1 MDDPTPGDPEQ
12 LQELITSQGAL
23 VDLADEIDGALTELM
38 NAHSTTFVG
47 QTAEALRDMMD
58 GRLREYISGFR
69 EAHQTVQDALVT
81 YRSVMIEQQ
90 GIADSALTAAQ
101 GLDEDDEEGR
111 ETHKSTAETAR
122 DTLESAANTAGQ
134 ALNSA
139 AYSIPSAVDECA
151 EFWKF
156 LTIFALVLII
166 PAMIFG
172 GVVALAAIALN
183 AALLIKTAV
192 DFSKGDAS
200 VTDLVL
206 GIIGVLIPT
215 TRGINITKIGSSFKN
230 WSKTT
235 FKPMGQMNN
244 LGKFMYLTH
253 LVGRPILYV
262 PVHLFR
268 GIKNAPM
275 FANMSNM
282 NTLGKFM
289 YLGNLAF
296 RGLAFAPVHLT
307 RAGAT
312 FASFSSDAL
321 ATAWRANGF
330 AGAMR
335 TVGDGIS
342 WAGRTSLTRLNGL
355 TGFSGYVWA
364 NAKLGGLT
372 LVVPV
377 NAAEIGAKFTWTG
390 LGQAAKIGFWNR
402 GVLNQFRTGAFV
414 QGNNAIDIRAF
425 RGIADDGKVVADVN
439 KLIRYQP
446 GGAAG
451 LHTISN
457 TMHLVAFGDI
467 GRGAQGLVPGNFG
480 MGDMPSSNPISLSFA
495 DRGLHVGMT
504 HIPGLGDT
512 LADVPRG
519 AGGLGGMPPASLVVH
534 APGVDGR
541 PVAITVP
548 LLSDGFA
555 AGGRGGDVSV
565 VIDLDGFTPIRVTY
579 GENGLTIVPV
589 NATGGMPAINVSGMP
604 QLGEMSLVPP
614 SGLAIPPANLSPS
627 ADLANQAL
635 GGLNGAPKLGA
646 GDLAFDI
653 NVGSMPSLRL
663 NFADDGLSLSM
674 PDISLTGASRPT
686 VDFPPVETPSL
697 SGINNAA
704 PALPDT
710 GTLTPPAL
718 GQTDHAGVNVG
729 VHAGG
734 LPPGVSVTAP
744 HANQLN
750 VGLGGANN
758 FSINLADGLRHSVD
772 DLTTATPNGRPGNVD
787 ATVAPPAGG
796 ITASPLGATPPPAR
810 VDTGS
815 LADISV
821 NVNGISAIKISSI
834 EAKPVGSAANAD
846 SAPNAGLKA
855 GGSGVSDGI
864 RAAQIPTPAAATPD
878 VPVPA
883 GLTDGA
889 HGVTRGTEA
898 VDGPGLIATGRATP
912 PVITDMPEAAV
923 PVPQPAPA
931 PAPAPAPGTQSA
943 PTGTPSPTPAP
954 VKGNVPGT
962 GGGSS
967 LDNLFTGKLWDL
979 NPELA
984 AWRALEVLGL
994 TRNAPP
1000 PALYGSGP
1008 LIGFAKIPPTDVNPV
1023 EGIELRTMTRNNP
1036 GQVTDPAATATPP
1049 NVAPAVTQ
1057 AGPAGTGPLPAGT
1070 QTFNTPVHGLG
1081 TPPGPV
1087 PAPAGG
1093 PSPLG
1098 TSSFGPPPG
1107 STAGG
1112 AGGTSASHTFGAIDD
1127 LDNIY
1132 DASRPA
1138 TPETS
1143 PPPGG
1148 SHVTSGANLTE
1159 APPDSAIVRLSETPG
1174 GSSGITPLP
1183 AHTTPPAPE
1192 TVTIP
1197 VPGPGGF
1204 HVTATIGEGGGI
1216 GRVTLT
1222 APDGDTIVA
1231 TRAAD
1236 TFRAHQDLGGGVTRD
1251 WQFRLDGN
1259 ELTDLTVYRHAD
1271 LGGFDGFHGARLR
1284 FDELSGTATPTLLR
1298 PGTNGGEVVQL
1309 NAVTGLGAHL
1319 NGSLVTFNGSR
1330 LVVGA
1335 DGLVTHRVVPVP
1347 GGGANGQHV
1356 FTPVGGPPGGATI
1369 RTLDGQQVD
1378 GVTPTAQVGGGT
1390 RLEGAGVHLSVDTT
1404 GTRLNTVVEVT
1415 GRGGGGLGA
1424 FVHTPVGGGEALV
1437 RAADGAGAGTVAH
1450 GLVRVPGPEV
1460 TTVHHAG
1467 GARPG
1472 ALVEEVFHL
1481 RGGPGGLNGVDLV
1494 VPAQGDVG
1502 RLVTAAGEVEVPVRA
1517 QVGGGFRF
1525 EGGGHHVVVGPR
1537 GEVTHTVVEV
1547 TGRGGGGLGTFVH
1560 TPVGGGEALVR
1571 AADGAGAG
1579 TVAHGLVRVP
1589 GPEVTTVHHA
1599 GGARPGALVEEV
1611 FHLRGGPGGLNGV
1624 DLVVPAQG
1632 DVGRLVTAAGEVEV
1646 PVRAQVGGGFR
1657 FEGGGHHVVVG
1668 PRGEV
1673 THTVVE
1679 VTGRGG
1685 GGLGTFVHTPVGGG
1699 APAVRAGDGAEA
1711 AGTVAN
1717 GTVRVPGAQVD
1728 TVHHVGGAR
1737 PGALVEEVFHLRG
1750 GPDGLNGRDLTV
1762 PANGTAGQLST
1773 PGGRPVAVTV
1783 TPQFADGVPTGFRF
1797 EGDGHHV
1804 AINPRG
1810 EITHDVVRLRPPGAP
1825 GAPASFGFI
1834 GRADAN
1840 DLTVRAIDG
1849 GAVPNANLARLPDG
1863 GLTLS
1868 TRNGDVVDTFTA
1880 RGDWQSQ
1887 TTRLPG
1893 NGPEGADEFVRMQ
1906 QVGDDPGRRIFGLFD
1921 ENDVAVPDRSVLPR
1935 TLPDGSTGFR
1945 VDGADGAFRLHGPGG
1960 RVDIAVSAPDAN
1972 GIRNVTIHAA
1982 DGGAPTNL
1990 RVVELSDGVTSRF
2003 IDVTRAD
2010 APRLLDG
2017 EMSRVDRV
2025 TVTRLAGGG
2034 GFEVRPQ
2041 GGARAGEWQTYSG
2054 SGKLTGQRIDV
2065 FKGGQAVDGQFFR
2078 IDYPEEGKPTWVRE
2092 TTTGAAPATR
2102 SWQNFGEVD
2111 TKGMKNGH
2119 VSLISHTGS
2128 PVFDRRFLPN
2138 GRIVDSHAATPGP
2151 RGDGLSYGPSTR
2163 EHWSEIR
2170 PDGTLG
2176 DFGRRKWSVSGRA
2189 WVDYSQNGDP
2199 VRHFREVPQG
2209 GHILA
2214 DMRGIPA
2221 HSWHGRTSVWHR
2233 YDAEYTQV
2241 ATGDRTWGL
2250 GRAWT
2255 DTMLDPATGQMKLV
2269 HQKISRVA
2277 GWDNLDNLRR
2287 FHAHDINPNGSW
2299 SSHWKGISPQGKEVG
2314 GSRTMKNGD
2323 TLNTQRIAEQRPPH
2337 WYRTWLSSE
2346 VRHTDFGPGWF
2357 GRHFGGAPRLDADG
2371 APVVQAPWARDNTLQ
2386 VGRWEQI
2393 RGDVTIDH
2401 GVSFTSQQ
2409 EYLKIRMSHTGAVTD
2424 ETRKLMNGNELRVG
2438 DVELPDG
2445 VTMPNHYQAW
2455 SEGAD
2460 NLKGHRSYNPAD
2472 FRTIDLPARSG
2483 LRAQDVLF
2491 VDRFHVNP
2499 NAADAFTP
2507 TANAADWNIT
2517 RVGFKD
2523 GTMLEY
2529 RPRPQAGVGDAL
2541 DFRRTA
2547 HHGGNADWTHLDHHG
2562 AVIARQD
2569 TFGLGGDAFQVWA
2582 KRGDNPFS
2590 NSFKWTDS
2598 NGATGVRKVA
2608 ATNDIHY
2615 RGWDRHSFQDFR
2627 DGRLVHEHRLFA
2639 DGVTVQSWKLPG
2651 GAGDVG
2657 ENWRWNKMDANGV
2670 AKEFGDQGDRIR
2682 VWYKGDTRFDSWQPG
2697 ARWVDFMGTG
2707 DDAVRI
2713 QEIPNFAKSGNPVRD
2728 MLTTNPFRV
2737 REYVGTPDGIGAA
2750 RGADAYRTWKEHDA
2764 GVVTREMK
2772 RLPDG
2777 TFLEKETWQ
2786 KQWRRHSFGADG
2798 AHHVVSE
2805 RTIHGNVFEYDT
2817 LGRATLVGRETH
2829 FIDFSNEF
2837 RGFSREWREPQRWS
2851 WGPAVTNA
2859 PGGVQGA
2866 ESLYRPFLFN
2876 STGALLVEGA
2886 QEFVLDFVMNLAVFG
2901 IVSAATGTPFTI
2913 TDVQQ
2918 AAFAAALGTGVKT
2931 LSGGLHNWAAH
2942 RFGWRTG
2949 WGNED
2954 QGNAYHFRQNN
2965 EDVAGEFA
2973 GNEKVLRWR
2982 AGTYDFFKDTTVGA
2996 LTGFAAG
3003 AAGAAIFGVKDSEG
3017 ERHLLSGG
3025 DAALFGAAG
3034 ALGGVVGGLSVAA
3047 VRGMIQNT
3055 AASRFYHRAGVID
3068 FLAMP
3073 IIGKLMDKTLAYL
3086 VFGPLIRPALGITPP
3101 EPTPQPT
3108 PTPTPTPTPGSN
3120 P

>member
-1 MDDPTPGDPEQ
+1 MARPPDWSALGMDDPTPGDPDQ

-47 QTAEALRDMMD
+47 QTAQALRDMMD
-58 GRLREYISGFR
+58 GRLRDYISGFR

-81 YRSVMIEQQ
+81 YRTVMIEQQ

-122 DTLESAANTAGQ
+122 DTLESAANTAGE

-206 GIIGVLIPT
+206 GILGVLIPT
-215 TRGINITKIGSSFKN
+215 TRGINITKIGSSFKS

-235 FKPMGQMNN
+235 FKPMGQMNG
-244 LGKFMYLTH
+244 LGKFMYLTY

-296 RGLAFAPVHLT
+296 RGLAFVPVHLT

-330 AGAMR
+330 AGAIR

-342 WAGRTSLTRLNGL
+342 WAGSTALTRLNGL

-480 MGDMPSSNPISLSFA
+480 MGDMPSSSPISLSFA

-504 HIPGLGDT
+504 HIPGLGDS

-519 AGGLGGMPPASLVVH
+519 SGGLGGMPPASLVVH

-565 VIDLDGFTPIRVTY
+565 VINLDGFTPIRVTY

-589 NATGGMPAINVSGMP
+589 NAGGGMPAINVSGMP
-604 QLGEMSLVPP
+604 QLGEMSLVPS
-614 SGLAIPPANLSPS
+614 SGLSIPPANLSPS

-635 GGLNGAPKLGA
+635 GGLNGAPRLGA
-646 GDLAFDI
+646 NDLAFDI

-686 VDFPPVETPSL
+686 VDFPPVETPTL

-750 VGLGGANN
+750 VGLGNANN

-772 DLTTATPNGRPGNVD
+772 DLTAATPNGQFGNVD

-796 ITASPLGATPPPAR
+796 ITASPAGATPPPAR
-810 VDTGS
+810 ADTGS

-821 NVNGISAIKISSI
+821 NVNGIAPIKISSI
-834 EAKPVGSAANAD
+834 EAKPVASAANAD
-846 SAPNAGLKA
+846 SALNAGLKA
-855 GGSGVSDGI
+855 GGPGVSDGI

-878 VPVPA
+878 VPVPT

-889 HGVTRGTEA
+889 NGVSRGTEA

-912 PVITDMPEAAV
+912 PVTTHLPEAAV

-931 PAPAPAPGTQSA
+931 PPPAAASQSTA
-943 PTGTPSPTPAP
+943 NGTPPPSPAP
-954 VKGNVPGT
+954 VKGNGT
-962 GGGSS
+962 GGGGGSS
-967 LDNLFTGKLWDL
+967 LDDLFTGKLWDI
-979 NPELA
+979 NPDLA
-984 AWRALEVLGL
+984 AWRALEALGL

-1008 LIGFAKIPPTDVNPV
+1008 MIGFAKTPPTDFDPV
-1023 EGIELRTMTRNNP
+1023 EGIELRTLTQNNA
-1036 GQVTDPAATATPP
+1036 GQVTDPAATPTPP
-1049 NVAPAVTQ
+1049 NVAPAVTES
-1057 AGPAGTGPLPAGT
+1057 GPAGTGPLPAGT

-1081 TPPGPV
+1081 TPPGTV

-1093 PSPLG
+1093 PPSPLT
-1098 TSSFGPPPG
+1098 TSSFGPPPPA

-1112 AGGTSASHTFGAIDD
+1112 AGGTSATHTFGPLDD
-1127 LDNIY
+1127 LDDLY
-1132 DASRPA
+1132 DASRPP
-1138 TPETS
+1138 TPGPS
-1143 PPPGG
+1143 HAAPGG
-1148 SHVTSGANLTE
+1148 GHLTG

-1174 GSSGITPLP
+1174 GGSGITPLP
-1183 AHTTPPAPE
+1183 AQAAPPAPA

-1204 HVTATIGEGGGI
+1204 HVTATIGEGGDI
-1216 GRVTLT
+1216 GRVTVT
-1222 APDGDTIVA
+1222 APGGDTIAA
-1231 TRAAD
+1231 TRADDAAD
-1236 TFRAHQDLGGGVTRD
+1236 TFRAQQDLGGGVTRD
-1251 WQFRLDGN
+1251 WRFRLDGN
-1259 ELTDLTVYRHAD
+1259 ELADLTVYRHAD
-1271 LGGFDGFHGARLR
+1271 LSGFDGFQGARLR
-1284 FDELSGTATPTLLR
+1284 FDELSGTGTPTLLR
-1298 PGTNGGEVVQL
+1298 RGADGAEVVQP
-1309 NAVTGLGAHL
+1309 NAVSNLGAHL
-1319 NGSLVTFNGSR
+1319 NGSLVTFDGSR

-1347 GGGANGQHV
+1347 GGTNGHHV
-1356 FTPVGGPPGGATI
+1356 FAPVGGPPGGATI

-1378 GVTPTAQVGGGT
+1378 GVTATAQVGGGT
-1390 RLEGAGVHLSVDTT
+1390 RLEGAGVHVSVNAT
-1404 GTRLNTVVEVT
+1404 GTEFHNVIELT
-1415 GRGGGGLGA
+1415 GRGG
-1424 FVHTPVGGGEALV
+1424 
-1437 RAADGAGAGTVAH
+1437 
-1450 GLVRVPGPEV
+1450 
-1460 TTVHHAG
+1460 
-1467 GARPG
+1467 
-1472 ALVEEVFHL
+1472 
-1481 RGGPGGLNGVDLV
+1481 N
-1494 VPAQGDVG
+1494 
-1502 RLVTAAGEVEVPVRA
+1502 
-1517 QVGGGFRF
+1517 
-1525 EGGGHHVVVGPR
+1525 
-1537 GEVTHTVVEV
+1537 
-1547 TGRGGGGLGTFVH
+1547 
-1560 TPVGGGEALVR
+1560 
-1571 AADGAGAG
+1571 
-1579 TVAHGLVRVP
+1579 
-1589 GPEVTTVHHA
+1589 
-1599 GGARPGALVEEV
+1599 
-1611 FHLRGGPGGLNGV
+1611 
-1624 DLVVPAQG
+1624 
-1632 DVGRLVTAAGEVEV
+1632 
-1646 PVRAQVGGGFR
+1646 
-1657 FEGGGHHVVVG
+1657 
-1668 PRGEV
+1668 
-1673 THTVVE
+1673 
-1679 VTGRGG
+1679 
-1685 GGLGTFVHTPVGGG
+1685 GLGTFVHTPVGGG
-1699 APAVRAGDGAEA
+1699 APVVRAADGAG
-1711 AGTVAN
+1711 AGTVA
-1717 GTVRVPGAQVD
+1717 GGVVRVPGAEVT
-1728 TVHHVGGAR
+1728 TVHR
-1737 PGALVEEVFHLRG
+1737 LDGALVEEVFHLRG

-1762 PANGTAGQLST
+1762 PANGNTGRLGTAGGEVDVTLTPQVGGGLRFEGGGHHAVVGPRGDVTHTVVEVTGRGGGGVGAFVHTPVGGGAPVVRAADGAGAGTVAGGVVRVPGAEVTTVHRLDGALVEEVFHLRGGPDGLNGRDLTVPANGNTGRLGTAGGEVDVTLTPQVGGGLRFEGGGHHAVVGPRGDVTHSAVEVTGRGGGGVGAFVHTPVGGGAPVVRAADGAGAGTVAGGVVRVPGAEVTTVHRLDGALVEEVFHLRGGPDGLNGRDFAVSADGTTGQLHT
-1773 PGGRPVAVTV
+1773 AAGARPVTV
-1783 TPQFADGVPTGFRF
+1783 TPQLADGVPTGFRF
-1797 EGDGHHV
+1797 EGEGHHLV
-1804 AINPRG
+1804 INPRG
-1810 EITHDVVRLRPPGAP
+1810 EITHDVVRLRPPGTP
-1825 GAPASFGFI
+1825 GAPGSFGFI
-1834 GRADAN
+1834 GRADAD
-1840 DLTVRAIDG
+1840 DLTVRTVDG
-1849 GAVPNANLARLPDG
+1849 GAVPGADLARLPDG
-1863 GLTLS
+1863 GFSLS
-1868 TRNGDVVDTFTA
+1868 TRNGDVVDDFTA
-1880 RGDWQSQ
+1880 RGDWQSR

-1893 NGPEGADEFVRMQ
+1893 NGPQGADEFVRMRHA
-1906 QVGDDPGRRIFGLFD
+1906 GNDPGRPVFGLFD
-1921 ENDVAVPDRSVLPR
+1921 ENNVAIPDRSALPR
-1935 TLPDGSTGFR
+1935 PLQDGSTGFR

-1960 RVDIAVSAPDAN
+1960 RVDVAVSAPDAN

-1990 RVVELSDGVTSRF
+1990 RVVELSDGVNSRF
-2003 IDVTRAD
+2003 VDVTRAD

-2017 EMSRVDRV
+2017 EMSRMDGVA
-2025 TVTRLAGGG
+2025 VTRLANDA

-2041 GGARAGEWQTYSG
+2041 GGVRANEWQTYST
-2054 SGKLTGQRIDV
+2054 SGKITGQRIDV
-2065 FKGGQAVDGQFFR
+2065 YVGGRVVDGQSFR
-2078 IDYPEEGKPTWVRE
+2078 ITYPEQGTPTWTR
-2092 TTTGAAPATR
+2092 GAEGAGGHR
-2102 SWQNFGEVD
+2102 SWHDFGEVD
-2111 TKGMKNGH
+2111 IKGMKNGH
-2119 VSLISHTGS
+2119 VALISHTGDV
-2128 PVFDRRFLPN
+2128 VFDRRVLPS
-2138 GRIVDSHAATPGP
+2138 GRIVDSHAANPGLT
-2151 RGDGLSYGPSTR
+2151 GGGISYGRGSR

-2170 PDGTLG
+2170 TDGTLG

-2189 WVDYSQNGDP
+2189 WVDYSQNGNP

-2214 DMRGIPA
+2214 DMRGVPA

-2255 DTMLDPATGQMKLV
+2255 DNMLDPATGQMKLV

-2277 GWDNLDNLRR
+2277 GWGNLDNLRR

-2299 SSHWKGISPQGKEVG
+2299 SSHWKGVSPHGKEVG
-2314 GSRTMKNGD
+2314 GSAPMKNGD

-2371 APVVQAPWARDNTLQ
+2371 VPVVQAPWARDNTLQ
-2386 VGRWEQI
+2386 VGRWEQV
-2393 RGDVTIDH
+2393 RGGETIDH

-2438 DVELPDG
+2438 DVEMPEG
-2445 VTMPNHYQAW
+2445 VTLPNHYQAW

-2472 FRTIDLPARSG
+2472 FNNINLPAQSG
-2483 LRAQDVLF
+2483 LRGQDVLF

-2529 RPRPQAGVGDAL
+2529 RPRPQAGVDNAL
-2541 DFRRTA
+2541 DVRRTA
-2547 HHGGNADWTHLDHHG
+2547 HQGGNADWTHLDHHG

-2569 TFGLGGDAFQVWA
+2569 TFGLGADGFQVWA
-2582 KRGDNPFS
+2582 KGSDNPFS
-2590 NSFKWTDS
+2590 NSFKWEDS
-2598 NGATGVRKVA
+2598 NGNTGIRKVSA
-2608 ATNDIHY
+2608 ANGIHY
-2615 RGWDRHSFQDFR
+2615 RGWDRHSFQDFQG
-2627 DGRLVHEHRLFA
+2627 GRLVHEHRLFA
-2639 DGVTVQSWKLPG
+2639 DGATVQSWKLPG
-2651 GAGDVG
+2651 AAGDVG

-2670 AKEFGDQGDRIR
+2670 AKEFGNQGDRVR
-2682 VWYKGDTRFDSWQPG
+2682 VWYKGNTEFDSWQPG

-2737 REYVGTPDGIGAA
+2737 REYAATPDDLGAV
-2750 RGADAYRTWKEHDA
+2750 RGADAYRAWKEHDA
-2764 GVVTREMK
+2764 GIVTREMK

-2777 TFLEKETWQ
+2777 TFLEKDTWQ
-2786 KQWRRHSFGADG
+2786 KQWRRYAFGADG
-2798 AHHVVSE
+2798 THHVINE

-2817 LGRATLVGRETH
+2817 FGRATLVGRETH

-2837 RGFSREWREPQRWS
+2837 RGYTREWREPLRWS

-2859 PGGVQGA
+2859 PGGVRGA
-2866 ESLYRPFLFN
+2866 ESLYTPFLFN

-2942 RFGWRTG
+2942 RFGWKSG
-2949 WGNED
+2949 WGNHD
-2954 QGNAYHFRQNN
+2954 QGLPYHYRQNN
-2965 EDVAGEFA
+2965 DDVAGEFA

-2982 AGTYDFFKDTTVGA
+2982 AGTYDFFKDTSVGA

-3034 ALGGVVGGLSVAA
+3034 ALGGVIGGLSVAA

-3068 FLAMP
+3068 FLVMP

-3086 VFGPLIRPALGITPP
+3086 VFGPIIRPALGITPP
-3101 EPTPQPT
+3101 EPAPQPT
-3108 PTPTPTPTPGSN
+3108 PTPVPTPAPGTN